1 MTDPVLIAGGGIGGL
16 AAAVAL
22 RRAGFEVQVFERAE
36 EIREIGAG
44 IAISPNAVSA
54 LREIGLDGAVIEA
67 GMVAEALD
75 LRNDRGDLL
84 ARLRPRDLGPEI
96 DAPFVCIHRATLQAV
111 LLAACGP
118 EVVHTGRE
126 CVGFEA
132 RPEGVTL
139 RLSRGGSAEG
149 SALIGAD
156 GLHSRMRAQL
166 LGDGE
171 PLYAGYTA
179 WRAVTPEGFTP
190 RPTTTSETWGQGH
203 RFGIVPLDH

>member
-1 MTDPVLIAGGGIGGL
+1 MSGPVLIAGGGIGGL

-22 RRAGFEVQVFERAE
+22 RRAGFDVQVFERAE

-54 LREIGLDGAVIEA
+54 LREIGLDRTVIEA

-84 ARLRPRDLGPEI
+84 ACLRPRDLGPEI
-96 DAPFVCIHRATLQAV
+96 DAPFVCIHRATLQGE
-111 LLAACGP
+111 LLAVCGP

-132 RPEGVTL
+132 RPDA
-139 RLSRGGSAEG
+139 SRF
-149 SALIGAD
+149 D
-156 GLHSRMRAQL
+156 
-166 LGDGE
+166 
-171 PLYAGYTA
+171 
-179 WRAVTPEGFTP
+179 
-190 RPTTTSETWGQGH
+190 
-203 RFGIVPLDH
+203 